1 MEYIRVMNDI
11 REVQDVAQLRERT
24 PQVFRDR
31 IDPFGTL
38 NDIEFRNRHR
48 LSKESVRLC
57 VGLVEERLSSQAG
70 HIKNVSP
77 ALQVL
82 IALRFYAKGCYQTE
96 LGDLHGV
103 SQPTV
108 SRIVAKVAE
117 AIASHLPH
125 FVVCDAQRRI
135 LDIVARWR
143 GSAHDS
149 RIWNSSRLKEKFE
162 ERRMTGILLGDA
174 GYPCRPYLLT
184 PFLNPRT
191 PTEDRY
197 NRAHIRTRLTIE
209 KIFGE
214 WKGMFR
220 GLRNDMQISLRTA
233 KLAIIAMAVLSNI
246 RKQYDNFEYEPNDE
260 EDDGYNEEEEGPA
273 VSYAAA
279 RLGAAFRLD
288 FAQRHFG

>member
-1 MEYIRVMNDI
+1 MEYIRAINEI
-11 REVQDVAQLRERT
+11 REVRDVVQIGERM
-24 PQVFRDR
+24 PQVFRHR
-31 IDPFGTL
+31 IDPFERF
-38 NDIEFRNRHR
+38 NDIQFRNRYR
-48 LSKESVRLC
+48 LSKEAVRF
-57 VGLVEERLSSQAG
+57 VIGLVEERLSSQAG
-70 HIKNVSP
+70 HEKDVSS

-108 SRIVAKVAE
+108 SRIVAKVSK
-117 AIASHLPH
+117 AIAAHLPH

-149 RIWNSSRLKEKFE
+149 RIWNSSRLKEEFE
-162 ERRMTGILLGDA
+162 ERRMTGILLCDA

-184 PFLNPRT
+184 PFLQPQTDTQN
-191 PTEDRY
+191 RY
-197 NRAHIRTRLTIE
+197 NWAHIRTRLTVE
-209 KIFGE
+209 RCFGE

-220 GLRNDMQISLRTA
+220 SLQNNMQINLETA
-233 KLAIIAMAVLSNI
+233 KVAIIAMAILFNI
-246 RKQYDNFEYEPNDE
+246 RKQFNNFEYEIDDE
-260 EDDGYNEEEEGPA
+260 ENQSDEEQPA
-273 VSYAAA
+273 AVPYATE
-279 RLGAAFRLD
+279 RPGAAYRLD